1 MEAGN
6 GQAPNAPLVDP
17 LHQAQA
23 QVNGDQ
29 QPPPEQTV
37 AAENGN
43 QAAAEEA
50 LIMQSNRKSHV
61 WLHFERVK
69 INEVWKAKCNY
80 CRKLLGGESNNSTSH
95 LKSHIRTCIQKKI
108 QDGNQKVLG
117 PNLLSKGKTELVA
130 TAYNPDVSRK
140 ELAIAVVM
148 HEYPMSIVDHLHFKR
163 FCYSLQPMFSVP
175 SRNTLKKD
183 VMGLFCDERVRI
195 QKLIDSNLGRV
206 AVTTD
211 MWTASN
217 QRKGYM
223 AVTAHYIDNGWCLR
237 SQLLRFIY
245 VPAPHTSDRLAKYLV
260 ECLMDWNVDSKVSTI
275 TLDNCSTNDKMI
287 ESIKKKLALSLLIKD
302 GSLLHMRCF
311 AHILNLIVKDGIDVV
326 KDGID
331 KIRESV
337 SYWIATPKRLE
348 FFHETAKQLK
358 ILNSNRLVL
367 DCPTQWNSTYVML
380 LVAMPY
386 KDVFSR
392 LKLRDPQYSCLP
404 SNSHWQ
410 FATIVCDKLR
420 VFSLISDMFSGA
432 KYPTTN
438 LFFPRICDLRV
449 KLSEWLYDPNPMIS
463 NMAHSMWTK
472 FSKYWDVI
480 HNILAIAVVLDPRYK
495 LEIVE
500 FYAEKFGNV
509 DCGFSVESVKQILCE
524 LVVEYQSRVS

>member
-1 MEAGN
+1 MQSHHLLADADTPSVCLAWVWRDSTSNLQALILIMNPNPPSIHPTSLQLPMSSYQSAALRMHESRSVIEDLSYLSNRLEGLGYKIPPLLPPDSNPSNCEVIGMKAGN

-50 LIMQSNRKSHV
+50 LIMQSKRKSHV

-80 CRKLLGGESNNSTSH
+80 CRKLLGGESNNGTSH

-130 TAYNPDVSRK
+130 TAYNPEVSRK

-195 QKLIDSNLGRV
+195 QKFIDSNLGRV
-206 AVTTD
+206 VVTTD

-260 ECLMDWNVDSKVSTI
+260 ECLMDWNVDSKRGNLELEGCFTGADYEAVSDDEPHQSDNHRSMTMRANQSTI
-275 TLDNCSTNDKMI
+275 NYHD
-287 ESIKKKLALSLLIKD
+287 
-302 GSLLHMRCF
+302 
-311 AHILNLIVKDGIDVV
+311 ID
-326 KDGID
+326 
-331 KIRESV
+331 
-337 SYWIATPKRLE
+337 
-348 FFHETAKQLK
+348 
-358 ILNSNRLVL
+358 
-367 DCPTQWNSTYVML
+367 
-380 LVAMPY
+380 
-386 KDVFSR
+386 
-392 LKLRDPQYSCLP
+392 
-404 SNSHWQ
+404 
-410 FATIVCDKLR
+410 
-420 VFSLISDMFSGA
+420 
-432 KYPTTN
+432 
-438 LFFPRICDLRV
+438 
-449 KLSEWLYDPNPMIS
+449 
-463 NMAHSMWTK
+463 
-472 FSKYWDVI
+472 
-480 HNILAIAVVLDPRYK
+480 
-495 LEIVE
+495 
-500 FYAEKFGNV
+500 
-509 DCGFSVESVKQILCE
+509 
-524 LVVEYQSRVS
+524 